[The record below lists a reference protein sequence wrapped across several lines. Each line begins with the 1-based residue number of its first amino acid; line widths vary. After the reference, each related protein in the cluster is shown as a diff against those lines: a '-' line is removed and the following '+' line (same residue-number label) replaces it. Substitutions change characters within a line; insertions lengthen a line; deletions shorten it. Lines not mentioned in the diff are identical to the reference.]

1 MLDGTLQIVTVSHFT
16 PTLAVET
23 PGLVL
28 KNESSHEL
36 STYDRI
42 LQPPIDRSGD
52 TSYGRRGLKR
62 RAEDLGIRAEAF
74 GTLLSSI
81 RSADE
86 YSLLQLRDFAR
97 DDRSIEELVR
107 VTRDVLRSNE
117 LRTKNQIRLRQ
128 AVMSIGALIDAPPI
142 RVPASPWTEVTDDD
156 DAVSHLVSI
165 YFTWQHH
172 AYPSLNK
179 DVFVEHMISRD
190 LSSKFCSPFL
200 VNCILMVACVRNHYV
215 LQTFLTLVRCIRTT
229 ELLSQIQ
236 KTLPLGRSIF

>member
-1 MLDGTLQIVTVSHFT
+1 MVQTLIPKIQQYISRPLTSTSAAVLDGTLQIVANSHFT

-28 KNESSHEL
+28 ENESSHEPY
-36 STYDRI
+36 TYDHV

-52 TSYGRRGLKR
+52 TSDGRRGLKR
-62 RAEDLGIRAEAF
+62 RAEDIGIQAEAF

-86 YSLLQLRDFAR
+86 SSLLQLRDLAR
-97 DDRSIEELVR
+97 DDRAIEELIR
-107 VTRDVLRSNE
+107 VARDILRSNE

-128 AVMSIGALIDAPPI
+128 AVMSIGTLIDIPPI
-142 RVPASPWTEVTDDD
+142 RIPASPWTQVTDDD
-156 DAVSHLVSI
+156 DAVSHSVSV

-190 LSSKFCSPFL
+190 LAS
-200 VNCILMVACVRNHYV
+200 
-215 LQTFLTLVRCIRTT
+215 
-229 ELLSQIQ
+229 
-236 KTLPLGRSIF
+236 